1 MLMVRLLM
9 DRLKVTMHRTD
20 KDLMVKTLKLLMAR
34 MVKHLMARMVK
45 ASMDKMTIVI
55 MVSHCNR

>member
-1 MLMVRLLM
+1 MVRLLM
-9 DRLKVTMHRTD
+9 DRLKVSMHRTD
-20 KDLMVKTLKLLMAR
+20 KGLMVKTVKHLMTR

>member
-9 DRLKVTMHRTD
+9 DRLKDSMHRMD
-20 KDLMVKTLKLLMAR
+20 KHLMVKT
-34 MVKHLMARMVK
+34 VKHLIARMVK
-45 ASMDKMTIVI
+45 ALMVKMAIVT